1 MSDRRVGFGVDVGY
15 MPDGYTAFVNMAGLE
30 ILEKT
35 P

>member
-1 MSDRRVGFGVDVGY
+1 MSDRRVGFGPDVGY
-15 MPDGYTAFVNMAGLE
+15 TAVDTAFKLAGSE